1 VRAASTACRNLTAV
15 ALGGLALAAGSPEVR
30 AQADEPTTATR
41 EPAERGDPALD
52 RASQAAEEA
61 REAGRLEEAAEVYER
76 ALIERPSWTEGRR
89 RLGAILYALERWEEA
104 REAFGGVVEEEPE
117 DAAAW
122 VFRGLCEL
130 ELRDYD
136 LASRDLQRAR
146 EIGIANGKLDSV
158 ARDHLARLLT
168 RSGRFDDAVGAL
180 TSLAREGYESPD
192 MIVAMGLAL
201 LRLPQL
207 PSELP
212 AGDRE
217 MVVMGGRAL
226 HQWARSRRSAA
237 RLSFEELILRFP
249 EKPNLHYAF
258 GVFQL
263 LTDPDAALEE
273 FRRELRIS
281 PDHVPAMLQI
291 ALESLLRGE
300 PETAL
305 PLAQKAVE
313 LEPMQPTARNALG
326 RALLKLGEFDAA
338 IEQLERGAEL
348 APGDRATRFA
358 LVRAYQRAGRDED
371 AARERE
377 AFEAL
382 DAAAHS
388 SAPDPVGAL
397 DPGA

>member
-1 VRAASTACRNLTAV
+1 MAA
-15 ALGGLALAAGSPEVR
+15 ALGGLATTLGATGVR
-30 AQADEPTTATR
+30 AQTGEPSAATR
-41 EPAERGDPALD
+41 ESTEQGDPFLE
-52 RASQAAEEA
+52 RVSQEAEEA
-61 REAGRLEEAAEVYER
+61 RAAGRLDDAAQVYEQ
-76 ALIERPSWTEGRR
+76 ALSERPSWTEGRR
-89 RLGAILYALERWEEA
+89 RLGLVLHALGRWEEA
-104 REAFGGVVEEEPE
+104 RQAFGRVVEEKPE
-117 DAAAW
+117 DAVAW
-122 VFRGLCEL
+122 VFRGLCEI
-130 ELRDYD
+130 ELGRYD
-136 LASRDLQRAR
+136 GAARDLMRAR
-146 EIGIANGKLDSV
+146 EIGTGSRELDSL
-158 ARDHLARLLT
+158 ARYHLATLLT
-168 RSGRFDDAVGAL
+168 RSGAFDEAVDSL

-201 LRLPQL
+201 LRFPRL
-207 PSELP
+207 PSEVAP
-212 AGDRE
+212 GDRE

-249 EKPNLHYAF
+249 EESNLHYAF

-273 FRRELRIS
+273 FRQELHVT

-291 ALESLLRGE
+291 ALESLLRDD

-305 PLAQKAVE
+305 PLARKAVE
-313 LEPMQPTARNALG
+313 LEPQLPTARNALG
-326 RALLKLGEFDAA
+326 RALLKLGEIDAA
-338 IEQLERGAEL
+338 IAELEKGAEL

-358 LVRAYQRAGRDED
+358 LVRAYQLAGREGD

-382 DAAAHS
+382 DAAANAS
-388 SAPDPVGAL
+388 QPTTLGPL